1 MSAREPGQHR
11 RDLRN
16 HLKPGALGKGYGDKP
31 KASIWDSCPLLVFLL
46 AAPPVMAVAAGW
58 QLAAVLAGG
67 AA

>member
-11 RDLRN
+11 RDLR
-16 HLKPGALGKGYGDKP
+16 KYTEKGALQRSHRKGCGK
-31 KASIWDSCPLLVFLL
+31 AAAVVVLVCVS
-46 AAPPVMAVAAGW
+46 APVMAVAAGW